1 MIYTHVLNKPGL
13 GIRSPLDD
21 EPPPVR
27 RFPNPEIGAKS
38 FAFKDER
45 SSNAR

>member
-21 EPPPVR
+21 EQPASSPSPV
-27 RFPNPEIGAKS
+27 PK
-38 FAFKDER
+38 
-45 SSNAR
+45 

>member
-21 EPPPVR
+21 ERPRPKPL
-27 RFPNPEIGAKS
+27 PNSEL
-38 FAFKDER
+38 DETF
-45 SSNAR
+45 SSNSR